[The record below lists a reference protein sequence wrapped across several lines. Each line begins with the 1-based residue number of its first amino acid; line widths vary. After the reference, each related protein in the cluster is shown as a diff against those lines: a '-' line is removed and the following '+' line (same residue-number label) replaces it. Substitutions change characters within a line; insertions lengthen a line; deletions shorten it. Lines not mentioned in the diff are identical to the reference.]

1 MAQAL
6 EHWQAEDV
14 SLAAVERALAELR
27 GRMAGEA
34 AAPTLRTSVMTHIA
48 WVPPAWRD
56 RAWAALE
63 GMRELHPSRTL
74 ILVPQPE
81 DAAAGIDASVSLE
94 CFKPSGLERNVCTE
108 VVELRL
114 RGATAA
120 APASVVEPLLVSDL
134 PVFLRWRGQ
143 PPFGAPELDQL
154 VGVADRLIVDSTEWP
169 DLPDAY
175 RSLLE
180 IFPHAATSDIAW
192 ARTGRWRALLASLWP
207 GIAGVERIRVHGT
220 RAQAFLLAGWLRSRL
235 GHDVELE
242 HVESELLAGI
252 DLDGEPAPFPPG
264 QAPTPSEL
272 LSDELDRYARDPVYE
287 AAVASASSASS

>member
-6 EHWQAEDV
+6 EHWASEDV
-14 SLAAVERALAELR
+14 SLGAVERALAELR
-27 GRMAGEA
+27 DRMAGEEA
-34 AAPTLRTSVMTHIA
+34 TPTLRTSVMTHIA
-48 WVPPAWRD
+48 WVPPAWHD

-74 ILVPQPE
+74 LLVPHPE
-81 DAAAGIDASVSLE
+81 EADGIDASVRLE
-94 CFKPSGLERNVCTE
+94 CFRPSGLERNVCTE

-114 RGATAA
+114 RGATVA
-120 APASVVEPLLVSDL
+120 APASVVEPLALSDL

-143 PPFGAPELDQL
+143 PPFGAPELEQL
-154 VGVADRLIVDSTEWP
+154 VDVADRLIVDSTEWP

-175 RSLLE
+175 RDLVGV
-180 IFPHAATSDIAW
+180 FPHTATSDIAW

-207 GIAGVERIRVHGT
+207 GIAEVERIRVHGT
-220 RAQAFLLAGWLRSRL
+220 QAQASLLAGWLRSRL
-235 GHDVELE
+235 GHDVALE
-242 HVESELLAGI
+242 HEESELLRGI
-252 DLDGEPAPFPPG
+252 DLDGKPAPFPPG

-272 LSDELDRYARDPVYE
+272 LSDELDRYSRDPVYE